1 MYLGLWLTTQ
11 TEVTCNIFQ
20 NLSVSIYA
28 ILGYI
33 SYFKS
38 LVFFFFLDE
47 LKTLKPPN
55 QTTGIFLIALHNFT
69 AHYSSRYE

>member
-20 NLSVSIYA
+20 NLSLSINA

-38 LVFFFFLDE
+38 LVFFLFLFF
-47 LKTLKPPN
+47 
-55 QTTGIFLIALHNFT
+55 G
-69 AHYSSRYE
+69 